1 VSRVNVNTTDAT
13 VGATGYGTVT
23 ARSEYPCVSRLP
35 PCVCPG
41 SPGVFLP
48 VAPPGVFIPVFYR
61 YRYVCVSRLRP
72 VSFYQYNTFRQ
83 TKEPN
88 TGTVQDGKAR
98 AARRPK
104 GRATQEEYARHTPMC
119 SVSGARAMRLR
130 KRRHCSRREAP
141 VRFPGETPS
150 WRPLHRR
157 GKSIALGTSCAESSP
172 PACMAASQAQGIV
185 WERSTICR
193 WRL

>member
-1 VSRVNVNTTDAT
+1 MKSSQVISSTQ
-13 VGATGYGTVT
+13 T
-23 ARSEYPCVSRLP
+23 ARSPLNLNRRDRPSQSLHTVTVSPHTCDVQCGRIRKLGFEYSIGSGKLTWSNFSKELPSYSRSMP
-35 PCVCPG
+35 
-41 SPGVFLP
+41 
-48 VAPPGVFIPVFYR
+48 I
-61 YRYVCVSRLRP
+61 
-72 VSFYQYNTFRQ
+72 
-83 TKEPN
+83 
-88 TGTVQDGKAR
+88 
-98 AARRPK
+98 
-104 GRATQEEYARHTPMC
+104 GRATQEESIRAPHTPMC

-130 KRRHCSRREAP
+130 TRRHCSRREAP

-193 WRL
+193 WQL

>member
-1 VSRVNVNTTDAT
+1 MRNGRGEADLGAQRRDHEGSRVDRYPY
-13 VGATGYGTVT
+13 VGVPA
-23 ARSEYPCVSRLP
+23 P
-35 PCVCPG
+35 
-41 SPGVFLP
+41 PGVFLP
-48 VAPPGVFIPVFYR
+48 VP
-61 YRYVCVSRLRP
+61 
-72 VSFYQYNTFRQ
+72 
-83 TKEPN
+83 
-88 TGTVQDGKAR
+88 GTVLFRTRKAR
-98 AARRPK
+98 ARAAM

-130 KRRHCSRREAP
+130 TRRHCSRREAP

-157 GKSIALGTSCAESSP
+157 GKSIALGTSCADSSP

-185 WERSTICR
+185 WERSTICH